1 MSEDTG
7 FDIIDKRFARY
18 VLGNAPIEKLADGI
32 RWIEGLVWMGD
43 WNTLLFQDL
52 PRDRTLMWSETGG
65 LSVWRF
71 PSGQANGQARDRQG
85 RVVFCSNRER
95 ALCRVEHDGSVRVL
109 ADRFEGR
116 RLNSPNDVVVKSDGT
131 IWFTD
136 PVYGIS
142 NDYEGTRQASETA
155 PGIYRLDPRSGELT
169 LLSDRFDGPN
179 GIAFSPDERRL
190 YVAETGDQ
198 TKGDPVQVLRV
209 FDVGADGRSLSSVR
223 DFAKVSPGY
232 TDGMAIDEDGNVWS
246 SAGDGVHCLSPEGEL
261 LGRIRLP
268 GTVSNLCFGG
278 SPHLNRLFIG
288 VSHSLYAVF
297 LNRRGARWP

>member
-1 MSEDTG
+1 MSEIG
-7 FDIIDKRFARY
+7 FESCDPRFDRY
-18 VLGNAPIEKLADGI
+18 ILGNAPIELLATGL

-43 WNTLLFQDL
+43 WNCLLFQDL
-52 PRDRTLMWSETGG
+52 PRDRTMMWSETAG

-71 PSGQANGQARDRQG
+71 PSGQANGQARDRNG
-85 RVVFCSNRER
+85 RIVFCSNRER
-95 ALCRVEHDGSVRVL
+95 AVCRVEHDGRISVL

-116 RLNSPNDVVVKSDGT
+116 RLNSPNDLVVKSDGS

-142 NDYEGTRQASETA
+142 NDYEGERQASEIR
-155 PGIYRLDPRSGELT
+155 PGVYRLDPDTGALD
-169 LLSDRFDGPN
+169 LVSDAFEGPN

-198 TKGDPVQVLRV
+198 TKPDPTQVLRV
-209 FDVGADGRSLSSVR
+209 FDVAADGRTLQGIR

-232 TDGMAIDEDGNVWS
+232 TDGMAIDEDGNIWS
-246 SAGDGVHCLSPEGEL
+246 SAGDGVHCLSPDGQL

-268 GTVSNLCFGG
+268 ATVSNLCFGG